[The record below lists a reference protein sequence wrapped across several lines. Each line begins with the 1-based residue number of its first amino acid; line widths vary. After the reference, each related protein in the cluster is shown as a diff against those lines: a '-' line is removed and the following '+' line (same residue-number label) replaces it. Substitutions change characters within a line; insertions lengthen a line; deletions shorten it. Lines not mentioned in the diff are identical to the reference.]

1 MAKDDFLGT
10 LLDNKNRALLL
21 RVFFLNSSEMMTL
34 AQLAKRTGVQPRKV
48 AQEVRK
54 LEKLRIIKRGRAT
67 IVLANGSQR
76 EVQAKQSSPTW
87 KVDESFRHY
96 RALSVFIHEVA
107 PVKFDSIVGMLRKTG
122 KLSTVIL
129 SGNFMGDSSRP
140 ADLIVAADT
149 VNERRLDSAIRAI
162 EPTFGREIRYAA
174 FSTPEFRYR
183 LTVQDRLL
191 RDTLDFPHLVLLD
204 RTRLL

>member
-34 AQLAKRTGVQPRKV
+34 VQLAKRTGVQPRKV